1 VSTTPVISTLRLSQ
15 NPVLDEPV
23 TEAERWDGE
32 LEERAS
38 PAPLLQSWA
47 WGEVQSRA
55 GWTVE
60 RVRLSGG
67 AMASVQVRSVALA
80 REAYVPRGPV
90 PATAQA
96 VDELVNW
103 ARRAQMARLV
113 IEPEAPAD
121 FGALIS
127 ERGFAP
133 IAQTQPKHTRILQL
147 RTPEELLKTFRHGRR
162 YNVRAGLR
170 RGVVVNEG
178 KDAAELARQS
188 AAVEQRESIHLPDR
202 RYYDLLLEL
211 LPWCRTYV
219 AIKPD
224 TDEALASVL
233 VARHAGRAYS
243 LFAGRTGK
251 HSELMGNDLAWWHA
265 ISSAAEASC
274 RDFDL
279 WGVPPPNSGPNH
291 PWHGLGFFKAEFG
304 GQEVSYVGAW
314 ERVLSGTGARLI
326 ALDRKLRTS
335 IRGLKRN
342 IS

>member
-1 VSTTPVISTLRLSQ
+1 MS
-15 NPVLDEPV
+15 EP
-23 TEAERWDGE
+23 ERWDAE

-47 WGEVQSRA
+47 WGEVQSQA
-55 GWTVE
+55 GWTIE
-60 RVRLSGG
+60 RVRLPGN
-67 AMASVQVRSVALA
+67 AMASVQLRSVGFA

-90 PATAQA
+90 PATPEAMDA
-96 VDELVNW
+96 IIGW
-103 ARRAQMARLV
+103 ARGAEVARIV
-113 IEPEAPAD
+113 VEPEASKELED
-121 FGALIS
+121 ILR
-127 ERGFAP
+127 ERQFTPTAP
-133 IAQTQPKHTRILQL
+133 IQPQHTRIIPLL
-147 RTPEELLKTFRHGRR
+147 PPEELLKTFRHGRR
-162 YNVRAGLR
+162 YNIRAGLR

-219 AIKPD
+219 ALKPD
-224 TDEALASVL
+224 TNEALATVL

-243 LFAGRTGK
+243 LFAGRSGK
-251 HSELMGNDLAWWHA
+251 HPELMGNDLAWWHA

-274 RDFDL
+274 GDFDL
-279 WGVPPPNSGPNH
+279 WGMPPPNSSPSH

-304 GQEVSYVGAW
+304 GAEVSYVGAW
-314 ERVLSGTGARLI
+314 ERILSAAGAKFI
-326 ALDRKLRTS
+326 ALDKKARS
-335 IRGLKRN
+335 YVRGLKRN